1 MKQTD
6 TRTPSAVGTGGAVA
20 LPSPSAWSRFRTFA
34 GTPRFA
40 RIASIVG
47 FFILWLVFVPLLP
60 TRLIPSPGKVG
71 GFMFDELLGDTL
83 ARTTVWE
90 AFGISLGRL
99 GLGLAIAFV
108 IGVPLGLLMGVSKTA
123 ENFFHDFIVV
133 GLAMPSLVW
142 ALLTGIWFGLGHTAP
157 VVTVI
162 LAAVP
167 FVVINTFEG
176 VRNVPAELT
185 DMARAYHVPRKRG
198 IRHVLLP
205 SLMPFFF
212 ASLRYGLANGWK
224 GLVLAEVFAATSGAG
239 WNIKYWFDA
248 HRAQGVIGYAL
259 FFVAFALLLERLVF
273 QRLSRRV
280 FRWRPEVGEIPE
292 TDMLA
297 GVPDDQSAAKPLSVA
312 VVGAKTD
319 PQED

>member
-1 MKQTD
+1 MTSGAE
-6 TRTPSAVGTGGAVA
+6 SAGGTT
-20 LPSPSAWSRFRTFA
+20 LPRVRRFLA
-34 GTPRFA
+34 TPRFA
-40 RIASIVG
+40 RIASVLT
-47 FFILWLVFVPLLP
+47 FFLIWQFLVPLLP
-60 TRLIPSPGKVG
+60 TRLIPTPARVV
-71 GFMFDELLGDTL
+71 GFMWSEVLGDTL

-99 GLGLAIAFV
+99 GTGLLVAFL
-108 IGVPLGLLMGVSKTA
+108 IGVPLGLLMGVSRSA
-123 ENFFHDFIVV
+123 ENFFHDFVVV

-142 ALLTGIWFGLGHTAP
+142 ALLTGIWFGLGNAAP
-157 VVTVI
+157 IVTVI

-176 VRNVPAELT
+176 VRNVPADLS
-185 DMARAYHVPRKRG
+185 DMARAYHVPRERAV
-198 IRHVLLP
+198 RHVLLP

-224 GLVLAEVFAATSGAG
+224 GLVLAEVFASTSGAG

-259 FFVAFALLLERLVF
+259 FFVLFALLLERLVF

-280 FRWRPEVGEIPE
+280 FRWRPETEQVPE
-292 TDMLA
+292 TDLLA
-297 GVPDDQSAAKPLSVA
+297 GIVDEQALAPALSGAA
-312 VVGAKTD
+312 VGGSSELK
-319 PQED
+319 EG